1 MQTSLLC
8 SRAPLLA
15 PFASQQRP
23 GSVSRGAGA
32 SSSSGTALAAP
43 PCLRRQWLLRRPLRA
58 ARPALTRR
66 STAFCT
72 SSNEGL
78 PGQQHVQ
85 QQQQQH
91 EQQHEQQQPLP
102 VPPPAPRRGLLA
114 VAPAAAWLVAA
125 SAVLLA
131 ARPAAAAA
139 AAAPGAAA
147 GVPPPPP
154 VAAAAPEAAASYQAA
169 AAAQQQQQ
177 RGWSDTGILLAVRQE
192 EERISADVK
201 PVPGSKV
208 TLVSPE
214 ELREQGNAAV
224 RRLIEEHTD
233 QSLLKT
239 YDRSLRPSK
248 GGRKVRDPTSSVVP
262 DAASWPTAKDFEK
275 HQNYGVVTAWRPEKL
290 REMTYTQFW
299 NLVRE
304 RKVDTVKYSDDR
316 RSVWVTTKAT
326 APGGARTDKV
336 ALPFDPELFDHLVEH
351 GVYIQEP
358 KLNPVMPVLH
368 ALARLVFPIAF
379 SFLLIKFAF
388 RLGRKQKRDKIFG
401 GAKME
406 MISAKDATVTFKDIA
421 GIDQVKAEIMEIV
434 AFLRNPQKFLA
445 LGARSPAGV
454 LLVGPPGTG
463 KTLLAKAIAG
473 EAGVPFFSI
482 AGTEFME
489 MFVGV
494 GASRV
499 RDMFQQ
505 ARKNA
510 PCILFIDEFDGIGK
524 ARSYGGGGNDES
536 VHTINQLLTEM
547 DGFEDNTGIVV
558 MAATNRPSALDQAL
572 TRPGRFDRIVHLPLP
587 NVEGR
592 VGILK
597 VHARDKKVDPNLD
610 FAKIARAT
618 AGFTGAE
625 LMNLMNQ
632 SAIVAVRQQQ
642 PFISEAEVFEAL
654 EKIHRDKLG
663 RGGTAAVNYES
674 DIVPP
679 TMRKTIAVYEAA
691 RALVGYITPR
701 FDEIQRVSVC
711 PGGVATGYTY
721 FLPLEETLESR
732 IITKGYM
739 EAKMVV
745 AMAGRCAERLVL
757 GEGNVSTAGAADL
770 EHANNIA
777 REMVFRCGF
786 SKRLGPV
793 SLMDNEETYLGNRG
807 HAIADLSTELAMI
820 AYEEIEEVGPDPLP
834 ASCGACSLLLSALDA
849 AHANS
854 TRGRVAEACPA
865 GGHRSVDST
874 AGTAAALRSVLPCC
888 DACPALARAQ
898 RSADTTHP
906 GSRCWTPADRP
917 SPYPVCPA
925 PPGPQ
930 LVEAAEAKAYY
941 GLASNYKALA
951 ALANTLMER
960 ESLTGEELRELLE
973 SQGVKKFE
981 GPETEGFGWTQ
992 DGGLSWPGK
1001 PAETSA
1007 DVAEQLSEYLA
1018 AKAEREGAGVGGN
1031 GANGAAAG
1039 GNGAPPAWW
1048 ATNSPYTVRTDIAQ
1062 LLDESR

>member
-1 MQTSLLC
+1 MAPGALAPPRAGAWLAC
-8 SRAPLLA
+8 RAPLAAPRAPQRRIAATHGVWACGSNGSGSAALA
-15 PFASQQRP
+15 AALPLAARSGWPLRRRVACDRP
-23 GSVSRGAGA
+23 CTAHA
-32 SSSSGTALAAP
+32 SSSSGNSGGATPEQQPCSSSGGSP
-43 PCLRRQWLLRRPLRA
+43 PPL
-58 ARPALTRR
+58 PR
-66 STAFCT
+66 S
-72 SSNEGL
+72 GL
-78 PGQQHVQ
+78 PT
-85 QQQQQH
+85 
-91 EQQHEQQQPLP
+91 
-102 VPPPAPRRGLLA
+102 A
-114 VAPAAAWLVAA
+114 VGAAWLCV
-125 SAVLLA
+125 SAVVLLA
-131 ARPAAAAA
+131 ARPAAAAVPPGGGPEPYA
-139 AAAPGAAA
+139 AAAT
-147 GVPPPPP
+147 
-154 VAAAAPEAAASYQAA
+154 AA
-169 AAAQQQQQ
+169 AAADTPSTSYHAAAAAQQQQ
-177 RGWSDTGILLAVRQE
+177 RGWSDTGILLAAKPATIKAQE
-192 EERISADVK
+192 
-201 PVPGSKV
+201 GKV
-208 TLVSPE
+208 TYATPQE
-214 ELREQGNAAV
+214 IAEQGNSAV
-224 RRLIEEHTD
+224 RQILEQHTNGKA
-233 QSLLKT
+233 LRAF
-239 YDRSLRPSK
+239 DRATKPSK
-248 GGRKVRDPTSSVVP
+248 GGRKVKDPTSSLVEDISQIP
-262 DAASWPTAKDFEK
+262 SAKEFEK
-275 HQNYGVVTAWRPEKL
+275 AGNYGIVTAWRPEKL

-304 RKVDTVKYSDDR
+304 RKVDSVRFADDR
-316 RSVWVTTKAT
+316 RSVRIVTKAS
-326 APGGARTDKV
+326 APGGARTEKV
-336 ALPFDPELFDHLVEH
+336 GLPFDPDLFDHLVEH
-351 GVYIQEP
+351 GVFIEDANV
-358 KLNPVMPVLH
+358 NPALPMLH

-401 GAKME
+401 GAKLE
-406 MISAKDATVTFKDIA
+406 MIKPKDASVTFKDIA

-434 AFLRNPQKFLA
+434 AFLRNPAKFLS

-558 MAATNRPSALDQAL
+558 IAATNRPSALDQAL

-610 FAKIARAT
+610 FPKIARAT

-642 PFISEAEVFEAL
+642 ACISESEVFEAL

-663 RGGTAAVNYES
+663 RGGSAATNYES

-679 TMRKTIAVYEAA
+679 TMRKTIAIYEAA
-691 RALVGYITPR
+691 RALVGYITPH

-757 GEGNVSTAGAADL
+757 GEANVSTAGAADL
-770 EHANNIA
+770 EGANHIA

-793 SLMDNEETYLGNRG
+793 SLMDNEETYLGNQGRT
-807 HAIADLSTELAMI
+807 IADLSTELAMI
-820 AYEEIEEVGPDPLP
+820 AYEEVEE
-834 ASCGACSLLLSALDA
+834 
-849 AHANS
+849 
-854 TRGRVAEACPA
+854 
-865 GGHRSVDST
+865 
-874 AGTAAALRSVLPCC
+874 
-888 DACPALARAQ
+888 
-898 RSADTTHP
+898 
-906 GSRCWTPADRP
+906 
-917 SPYPVCPA
+917 
-925 PPGPQ
+925 

-941 GLASNYKALA
+941 GLATNYAALA

-960 ESLTGEELRELLE
+960 ESLTGDELRGLLE
-973 SQGVKKFE
+973 QHGVKKFA
-981 GPETEGFGWTQ
+981 GPEVEGFGWTV
-992 DGGLSWPGK
+992 DGGLDWPGK
-1001 PAETSA
+1001 PAASTKEVS
-1007 DVAEQLSEYLA
+1007 EQLEAYLE
-1018 AKAEREGAGVGGN
+1018 KQRSRELATVG
-1031 GANGAAAG
+1031 GANGAAGNG
-1039 GNGAPPAWW
+1039 GGPGAPPAWW
-1048 ATNSPYTVRTDIAQ
+1048 APNSPYEVRTDIAD
-1062 LLDESR
+1062 LLDESK